1 MTLSEGLIGGTTV
14 FFVGAAA
21 GYWLVRWKQRSLKVA
36 HDMERQSLLDAARRE
51 ADALIREARLA
62 SSEEAMQ
69 ARRKAEAEIAER
81 VKQASLVEQA
91 ATDRM
96 ALSERNAA
104 DVMRRE
110 ELVQAEARK
119 LDQRAAL
126 LEARE
131 KEARELA
138 EQNKQALSRISGLNP
153 AEAREQLLKQIEDES
168 MSDAARLARNVL
180 EEAKVRAEETAR
192 KILTVAI
199 QRYAGTHTS
208 DISTATVALTG
219 DDIKGR
225 IIGREGRNIRAFEQ
239 ATGVTVLID
248 DTPNAVVLSG
258 FDPVRR
264 AVARE
269 AMERLILD
277 GRIHPTRIEEVV
289 AKVKEEMDETI
300 LRAGEDAVVKAGV
313 GPMHS
318 ELVKLLG
325 RLRFRHSFSQNI
337 LDHSVEVAQLC
348 GLMASEIGI
357 PLIAAKRAGLLH
369 DIGKAVNHEVEGAHA
384 LVGADIA
391 KRCGEP
397 DDIVNGIAS
406 HHEEVPHVGLLGIL
420 VSAADAISASRP
432 GARSETMTTY
442 LRRVENLERIGLSFP
457 GVEKCYAVQA
467 GREVRVLVRPEHVT
481 DDESLMLARNIARR
495 IEDELQYPGQIRV
508 TVLRET
514 RCVEFAK

>member
-1 MTLSEGLIGGTTV
+1 MNLSEGLIGGTTV
-14 FFVGAAA
+14 FFVGAVT
-21 GYWLVRWKQRSLKVA
+21 GYMVLRWK
-36 HDMERQSLLDAARRE
+36 ERGLASAREVERKSLLDAARRE
-51 ADALIREARLA
+51 ADALIREAKLA
-62 SSEEAMQ
+62 SSEESMQ
-69 ARRKAEAEIAER
+69 LRRKADSEIAER
-81 VKQASLVEQA
+81 LKQVSVTEQA

-96 ALSERNAA
+96 TAA
-104 DVMRRE
+104 DRMAGDVSLRE
-110 ELVQAEARK
+110 ERVQAEAKK
-119 LDQRAAL
+119 LDQRAGR
-126 LEARE
+126 LELEE

-138 EQNKQALSRISGLNP
+138 EQVKQALSRISGLNP
-153 AEAREQLLKQIEDES
+153 TEAREQLLKQIEDES
-168 MSDAARLARNVL
+168 LSDAARIARNVI
-180 EEAKVRAEETAR
+180 EEAKVRSEETAR

-208 DISTATVALTG
+208 DISTATVALNG

-225 IIGREGRNIRAFEQ
+225 IIGREGRNIRAFEL

-264 AVARE
+264 AIARE

-289 AKVKEEMDETI
+289 AKVTEEMDETI

-318 ELVKLLG
+318 EMVKLLG

-357 PLIAAKRAGLLH
+357 PILPAKRAGLLH

-384 LVGADIA
+384 LIGGDIA
-391 KRCGEP
+391 RRCGEP
-397 DDIVNGIAS
+397 EDIINGIAS

-442 LRRVENLERIGLSFP
+442 LRRVENLERIGMSFQ
-457 GVEKCYAVQA
+457 GVERCYAVQA
-467 GREVRVLVRPEHVT
+467 GREVRVLVRPEHIT
-481 DDESLMLARNIARR
+481 DDESLLLARNVARR
-495 IEDELQYPGQIRV
+495 IEEELQYPGQIRV
-508 TVLRET
+508 IVLRET
-514 RCVEFAK
+514 RCVEYAK